1 MKALAI
7 DGAVSKLT
15 ISAKNDDKTCTLIL
29 DIGMKQSE
37 NIVSAIELVLNKVE
51 LKATELEYLA
61 LSNGPGS
68 FTGLRLAISAL
79 KAIQLAS
86 GAALYG
92 ISSLKIY
99 SYEFKDFGLPVLS
112 GIDANKGC
120 WYANLTDFT
129 ESGSKPG
136 TNCNVGA
143 GAATNLCSK
152 EVLCDGDHPVE
163 KVLTAVQNYNKLIVC
178 GPDSEKLAA
187 LIKDKLPAVKTLTPK
202 VKIIPTDALF
212 AILEEKIAAGE
223 PPLKDF
229 DGPEYLRAS
238 EAEQKLTENK

>member
-37 NIVSAIELVLNKVE
+37 NIVPAIDLVLKKVE
-51 LKATELEYLA
+51 LTATDLEYLT

-86 GAALYG
+86 GASLYG

-99 SYEFKDFGLPVLS
+99 SHEFIDFELPVLS
-112 GIDANKGC
+112 AIDANKGC
-120 WYANLTDFT
+120 WYANLTDYSET
-129 ESGSKPG
+129 K
-136 TNCNVGA
+136 
-143 GAATNLCSK
+143 K
-152 EVLCDGDHPVE
+152 EILCDGDHTVE
-163 KVLTAVQNYNKLIVC
+163 KVLAAVQNYNKLIVC
-178 GPDSEKLAA
+178 GPDAEKLSE
-187 LIKDKLPAVKTLTPK
+187 LIKTKLPAVKILTPK
-202 VKIIPTDALF
+202 VKIIPTDSLF
-212 AILEEKIAAGE
+212 CILEEKIKAGE

-238 EAEQKLTENK
+238 EAEQKLGENK